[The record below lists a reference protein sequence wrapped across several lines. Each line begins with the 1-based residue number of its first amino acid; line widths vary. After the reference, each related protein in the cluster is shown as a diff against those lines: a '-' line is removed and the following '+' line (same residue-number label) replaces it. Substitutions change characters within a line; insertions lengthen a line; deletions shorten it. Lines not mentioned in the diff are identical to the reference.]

1 MVIYEHWTP
10 TLADS
15 NSDAFKD
22 LANLYLSAFT
32 NSLATVGTGEVGS
45 LTKIT
50 FATIR
55 VMSFEIDNSSS
66 FRLVQWLKFSCY
78 SDFLEN
84 DAKKTEIISN
94 RSRPIWRQFIMSK
107 EKENQVKKRQMTFL

>member
-10 TLADS
+10 TLADP

-55 VMSFEIDNSSS
+55 VMSFEIDNSS